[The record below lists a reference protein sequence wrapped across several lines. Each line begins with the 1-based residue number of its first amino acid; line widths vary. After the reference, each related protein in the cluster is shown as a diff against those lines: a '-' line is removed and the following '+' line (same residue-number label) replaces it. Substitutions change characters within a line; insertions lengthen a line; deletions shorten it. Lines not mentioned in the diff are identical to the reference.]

1 MFHVEHSHILSFS
14 DDIRPDSKSFRR
26 QLSLT
31 AIRSRIKL
39 ISGNQRSKMEIPN
52 AFIGQ
57 ASQPTADEL
66 SAALG
71 ASVVVWQEL
80 VDWFAEQ
87 KVVVQE
93 WNSYSPKAGWS
104 LRLKVKKRNIV
115 HLAPCS
121 SCFRVAFIF
130 GDKAIAAA
138 RQSNLAKSTLKLLDE
153 APRYPEGTGLR
164 MTVKSTRDLVE
175 IRKLALIKL
184 AN

>member
-1 MFHVEHSHILSFS
+1 
-14 DDIRPDSKSFRR
+14 
-26 QLSLT
+26 
-31 AIRSRIKL
+31 
-39 ISGNQRSKMEIPN
+39 MENPN

-57 ASQPTADEL
+57 AVQPTAEEL
-66 SAALG
+66 ASALG
-71 ASVVVWQEL
+71 PAVVVWQEL
-80 VDWFAEQ
+80 IDWFAEQ

-93 WNSYSPKAGWS
+93 WNSYSLKAGWS
-104 LRLKVKKRNIV
+104 LRLKLKKRNIIY
-115 HLAPCS
+115 LAPCLG
-121 SCFRVAFIF
+121 CFRVALIF